1 MAIITVPDD
10 EAITIDRFDFDAPA
24 QVNRSGW
31 TKRRKVLDL
40 PGGQSW
46 YFQFHVEGPATE
58 EEERPWRAF
67 LMRLKGPANSFRL
80 RVACEQHTFNNPVV
94 GADPGN
100 GNTLPLQGFLPGTA
114 LVAGQFLTVPLP
126 SGHERLVMLTADL
139 TANGSGQATATFIPS
154 LDETPTAGAAVETI
168 NPWSLV
174 ALTDARNGWALSD
187 GVSEF
192 QFAAEEAL

>member
-24 QVNRSGW
+24 QVNRSAW
-31 TKRRKVLDL
+31 TGRRKVLDL

-46 YFQFHVEGPATE
+46 HFQFHVEGPTTE

-80 RVACEQHTFNNPVV
+80 RVACSQHSFNNPTVRS
-94 GADPGN
+94 GAGD
-100 GNTLPLQGFLPGTA
+100 GNTLPKQGFRPGSTLA
-114 LVAGQFLTVPLP
+114 AGQYLTVPLP

-139 TANGSGQATATFIPS
+139 TADGSGQATATFIPS
-154 LDETPTAGAAVETI
+154 LDETPVAGAAVETI
-168 NPWSLV
+168 DPWALV
-174 ALTDARNGWALSD
+174 ALPDARNGWAISD

-192 QFAAEEAL
+192 QFTADEAL